1 MIDKARRR
9 WRLSALRSPLAR
21 AIVIAMNISI
31 ATLPVLFAALPA
43 VAQIHGGSHGA
54 AHHSPYTGEEK
65 REIKALSEQEQR
77 GWLEGQGM
85 GLARAAELN
94 GYPGPM
100 HVLELADKLHLS
112 SQQVSATHE
121 LMHRHKAEVRAL
133 GEQIVDAERELDSMF
148 KSKRATD
155 ADVEHLTTKIG
166 TLQARI
172 RTSHLQTHLFQTTL
186 MTPEQ
191 VALYST
197 LRGYR

>member
-1 MIDKARRR
+1 MNTGI
-9 WRLSALRSPLAR
+9 
-21 AIVIAMNISI
+21 AI
-31 ATLPVLFAALPA
+31 LPVLFAALPA
-43 VAQIHGGSHGA
+43 MAQVHGGSHGA
-54 AHHSPYTGEEK
+54 AHHSPYAGEEK
-65 REIKALSEQEQR
+65 RAIKALSEQEQR

-100 HVLELADKLHLS
+100 HVLELTDKLRLS
-112 SQQVSATHE
+112 AEQVSATRE

-133 GEQIVDAERELDSMF
+133 GERLVDAERELDSVF
-148 KSKRATD
+148 KSKQATD
-155 ADVEHLTTKIG
+155 ADVTRLTTKIG
-166 TLQARI
+166 ALQTRI
-172 RTSHLQTHLFQTTL
+172 RTSHLQTHLVQTAL